1 MRKILNSFLFVSL
14 CILIT
19 SCGKQAID
27 LPIVEVESTMA
38 YAAKFAS
45 GVEATQAANHVDTY
59 IDDCPD
65 ADFAELLQDTN
76 NGMAFTGFNYFDES
90 TVYTTDDVL
99 FYPVLRN
106 SERNSGFLNM
116 CIPFYRF
123 SETSSPTLLLEG
135 PGVVAIGILTDL
147 YEDDDDDIRSGGN
160 IIPLVSENPGF
171 GSFETGY
178 ATSYRTA
185 NGRVVI
191 DYDRN
196 GFENEGTLRIV
207 VESSDVNASLDKT
220 WLIKF

>member
-1 MRKILNSFLFVSL
+1 MRKISHFLSFVCL

-19 SCGKQAID
+19 SCAKENAD
-27 LPIVEVESTMA
+27 LPVLEVESAME
-38 YAAKFAS
+38 YAAKFVA
-45 GVEATQAANHVDTY
+45 GIDATQEADHVDTY
-59 IDDCPD
+59 IDNCQD
-65 ADFAELLQDTN
+65 ADFAELLEGTN
-76 NGMAFTGFNYFDES
+76 SAMAFTGFDYFDES
-90 TVYTTDDVL
+90 KVYAKDDVL
-99 FYPVLRN
+99 FYPVLRS

-123 SETSSPTLLLEG
+123 SETSDPTLLMEG
-135 PGVVAIGILTDL
+135 PGVVAIGVLSDIF
-147 YEDDDDDIRSGGN
+147 EDEDDDIRGGN
-160 IIPLVSENPGF
+160 FIPLVSENPGF

-196 GFENEGTLRIV
+196 GFRNEGTLHIV
-207 VESSDVNASLDKT
+207 VESTDPDANLDKS